1 MESIDD
7 AWEETWFSGVSSS
20 EQNNLH
26 NAYEEYINE
35 LEKQTGERLDNPFRS
50 AWGEFLVEDVIK
62 GFGYELIHIPGTSR
76 DNAPYNPKAKQ
87 KRDKELENG
96 TYGNL
101 SNTLTKELNEKFK
114 TVQDLSSLD

>member
-1 MESIDD
+1 MATIETNDTNPIKKVGLSSEKSFMESIDD

-87 KRDKELENG
+87 KRDKLNLI
-96 TYGNL
+96 NL
-101 SNTLTKELNEKFK
+101 SFF
-114 TVQDLSSLD
+114 